1 MRLRELIVERARA
14 NGPLTFA
21 EYMELALYHPELGYY
36 ARAGQRSGR
45 AGDFFTSVD
54 VGAVFG
60 ELLARQFVEMWSIVD
75 AMGNRPGFDIVEAG
89 AGNGRLSRDILDAAT
104 RTPRFYDA
112 IRLHLSERSKD
123 ARRKQADVLG
133 PHADK
138 IASSRSELPDGVRGV
153 IFANELLDAF
163 PVHRIEMTVD
173 GLCEINMDTDG
184 DRLVERLQPV
194 QTPAVLEYLER
205 LGVALPLGSRAEIN
219 LLALAW
225 IRTAAKRLRQGFI
238 VLIDYGDDAS
248 QLYGAARRHGTLAAY
263 RRHTQAITESEW
275 RDAPGDW
282 DLTSNVDWTSG
293 TRCAEHHGVRCLGL
307 LDQTYFL
314 LGLGGAEIA
323 ASQTGDGLNGLKRRL
338 AAKTLLMPGGLG
350 STHKV
355 MIYGKNVGSPALRGS
370 SYGMRVT

>member
-1 MRLRELIVERARA
+1 GARARA

-282 DLTSNVDWTSG
+282 DLTSNVDWTSV
-293 TRCAEHHGVRCLGL
+293 TRCAEHHGLRCLGL

>member
-282 DLTSNVDWTSG
+282 DLTSNVDWTSV
-293 TRCAEHHGVRCLGL
+293 TRCAEHHGLRCLGL

-314 LGLGGAEIA
+314 LGRGGAEIA